1 MNNTIENED
10 LSVLIFNK
18 VIEII
23 LAYYLMNFL
32 SVIFRWTIY
41 HFIPITN
48 IAGGNDDRNL
58 DIRNKPFYE
67 IIMEIYY
74 SIFIICTLFSVS

>member
-1 MNNTIENED
+1 MVNTIENEN
-10 LSVLIFNK
+10 LYVLIFNK
-18 VIEII
+18 IIEIV
-23 LAYYLMNFL
+23 LAYYLMNFI
-32 SVIFRWTIY
+32 SIIFRWTIY

-48 IAGGNDDRNL
+48 IAGEEDNRNL

-74 SIFIICTLFSVS
+74 SIIITYILFSVP